1 VLRVGPVPLPII
13 TCSPPNSV
21 LDTPPGTLGMTTLL
35 GTTGVSARA
44 QVPVVTD
51 AVFLQRVIVF
61 DADRDGDDGACVA
74 IVSPRSPNPP
84 LTLRARRLRRT

>member
-1 VLRVGPVPLPII
+1 MLRVGPVPLPIL

-21 LDTPPGTLGMTTLL
+21 LDTPPGTLGITTLL

-61 DADRDGDDGACVA
+61 DADRDGDKGACVFF
-74 IVSPRSPNPP
+74 ILPQPPP